1 MKLYQHIETL
11 WDYMQLKHVLKP
23 AECLFVMCSNDLRV
37 AEYAAKLYHQNLAKL
52 IVFSGGEGR
61 FTDGL
66 LEKSE
71 AETFAE
77 IARIAGVPNE
87 AILVET
93 RSSNSGENVRFT
105 EQLLKEK
112 NIHCESL
119 ILVQKPFMERRA
131 IATFEKQWQ
140 SPYSQLQVTS
150 TAHPFFEYINEEM
163 PLMMALEALMEDF
176 SRVKIYPEKG
186 FQTEQEI
193 PAHVESSYQALQEK
207 FGFGQVSCQSS

>member
-11 WDYMQLKHVLKP
+11 WDYMQLNQELTP
-23 AECLFVMCSNDLRV
+23 ADCIFVMCSNDLRV
-37 AEYAAKLYHQNLAKL
+37 AEYAAKLYHQKLAPL
-52 IVFSGGEGR
+52 IIFSGGEGR

-66 LEKSE
+66 FDKSE

-77 IARIAGVPNE
+77 IAKLAGVPNE

-93 RSSNSGENVRFT
+93 TSSNSGENVRFT
-105 EQLLKEK
+105 EQLLREKEIK
-112 NIHCESL
+112 CESL

-163 PLMMALEALMEDF
+163 TLMMVLEALMEDF
-176 SRVKIYPEKG
+176 SRVKTYPEKG

-193 PAHVESSYQALQEK
+193 PAHVESSYQALREK
-207 FGFGQVSCQSS
+207 FEFGLA

>member
-11 WDYMQLKHVLKP
+11 WDYMQLKQELTP
-23 AECLFVMCSNDLRV
+23 ADCLFVMCSNDLRV
-37 AEYAAKLYHQNLAKL
+37 AEYAAKLYHQKLAPL
-52 IVFSGGEGR
+52 VVFSGGEGR

-66 LEKSE
+66 FDKRE

-77 IARIAGVPNE
+77 IAKLAGVPNE
-87 AILVET
+87 AILIET
-93 RSSNSGENVRFT
+93 QSSNSGENVRFT
-105 EQLLKEK
+105 EQLLIEK
-112 NIHCESL
+112 GINCESL

-163 PLMMALEALMEDF
+163 PLMMVLEALMEDF
-176 SRVKIYPEKG
+176 SRVKTYPEKG
-186 FQTEQEI
+186 FQTKQEI
-193 PAHVESSYQALQEK
+193 PARVESSYQALREK
-207 FGFGQVSCQSS
+207 FEFGLA

>member
-11 WDYMQLKHVLKP
+11 WDYMQLNQELTP
-23 AECLFVMCSNDLRV
+23 TDCLFVMCSNDLRV
-37 AEYAAKLYHQNLAKL
+37 AEYAAKLYHQNLAPL
-52 IVFSGGEGR
+52 IIFSGGEGR
-61 FTDGL
+61 FTNGL
-66 LEKSE
+66 FDKSE

-77 IARIAGVPNE
+77 IAKLAGVPNE

-93 RSSNSGENVRFT
+93 KSSNSGENVRFT
-105 EQLLKEK
+105 EQLLREKEIK
-112 NIHCESL
+112 CESL

-163 PLMMALEALMEDF
+163 TLMMVLEALMEDF
-176 SRVKIYPEKG
+176 SRVKTYPEKG

-193 PAHVESSYQALQEK
+193 PAHVESSYQALREK
-207 FGFGQVSCQSS
+207 FEFGLA

>member
-11 WDYMQLKHVLKP
+11 WDYMQLNQELTP
-23 AECLFVMCSNDLRV
+23 ADCLFVMCSNDLRV
-37 AEYAAKLYHQNLAKL
+37 AEYAAKLYHQKLAPL
-52 IVFSGGEGR
+52 IIFSGGEGR
-61 FTDGL
+61 FTGGL
-66 LEKSE
+66 FDKSE

-77 IARIAGVPNE
+77 IAKLAGVPNE

-93 RSSNSGENVRFT
+93 KSSNSGENVRFT
-105 EQLLKEK
+105 EQLLIEK
-112 NIHCESL
+112 GVNCESL

-150 TAHPFFEYINEEM
+150 TADPFFEYINEEM
-163 PLMMALEALMEDF
+163 PLMMVLEALMEDF
-176 SRVKIYPEKG
+176 SRVKTYPEKG

-193 PAHVESSYQALQEK
+193 PAHVESSYQALREK
-207 FGFGQVSCQSS
+207 FEFGLA